1 MIHHIPNVLS
11 KEQVNYFRTEMQK
24 VEWING
30 QKTTGSLS
38 KNVKN
43 NQQLDIDHSLTQH
56 LGDIILHELSQHAL
70 FTSAAL
76 PLNILPPYFNRY
88 ENGETFGFHV
98 DNAIR
103 WMPDSN
109 QKIRTDLSCTIFLS
123 EPEEYEGGELVVED
137 TYGYHEV
144 KLPAG
149 DLILYPSTSVHEVTP
164 VTAGCRIASFFWL
177 QSMIREDAERHM
189 LFNLD
194 QSIQNLRMQLG
205 DAHSEVVKL
214 TSLYHNLI
222 RKWAE
227 I

>member
-24 VEWING
+24 VEWTNG

-43 NQQLDIDHSLTQH
+43 NQQLDVEHPLTQH
-56 LGDIILHELSQHAL
+56 LGDIILHELAQHAL